1 MSARYNRDSRRTPGW
16 TPRFLRGLEKTNK
29 MKPAFFEKQRPN
41 PQRRSRF
48 LKKTKIAFVSPTA
61 PRVFDFCPATA
72 DKIDGLDMAG
82 FLGAKVYIH
91 K

>member
-16 TPRFLRGLEKTNK
+16 TPRFLRGLEKTNE
-29 MKPAFFEKQRPN
+29 MKPATIEKQRPD

-61 PRVFDFCPATA
+61 PT
-72 DKIDGLDMAG
+72 
-82 FLGAKVYIH
+82 FLISVQLPPTKFECRIWRQNWG
-91 K
+91 